1 MPLIAVDRAQKTV
14 PLWEK
19 TLKEQIRTGQAI
31 PLISSKVIHDL
42 FLGGQADLVR
52 DYADYVRRALPV
64 KDTGGVRSPSGQAEG
79 VLPFPCA
86 DYIKYLLAGPDEG
99 DPAPLRLDGDDL
111 LQLARFK
118 RITDEQIKSDASLQ
132 IDYLDF
138 IKNRFFYLARDQKVP
153 DHLLKAVET
162 QFDHL
167 KFSEFP
173 DRLGFPNFEGT
184 PEHPL
189 LILAGFPFRIYLTTS
204 HHNFVEMALRAAGK
218 APRMEFCRWHPGLEE
233 LVPSVFETD
242 SVLEP
247 GKRYQPTDKE
257 PLVYHLFGH
266 DDHLES
272 LVLTDDD
279 YLRFL
284 IAISQNRGQNTDPIP
299 KQVRGAMAYS
309 ALILLGYELHSWDFR
324 VLFWG
329 VIKTEAMNQVGVSIQ
344 VKRSQLEQKYFER
357 YLQTMANCEVFWG
370 GVEEYTRYLLDEVR
384 V

>member
-1 MPLIAVDRAQKTV
+1 MPLIARDRPQKTV

-31 PLISSKVIHDL
+31 PLISSRVIRDL
-42 FLGGQADLVR
+42 FLGGQADLVEE
-52 DYADYVRRALPV
+52 YAHHVKRRLQV
-64 KDTGGVRSPSGQAEG
+64 KKDGGGSLSGQVEEVSPSQY
-79 VLPFPCA
+79 A
-86 DYIKYLLAGPDEG
+86 DYIKYLLTDPDEG
-99 DPAPLRLDGDDL
+99 APAPFRLDGDDL
-111 LQLARFK
+111 LQIAKFK
-118 RITDEQIKSDASLQ
+118 RITDEEIKSDASLQ

-138 IKNRFFYLARDQKVP
+138 VKSRFYYLARDQKVP

-162 QFDHL
+162 KFDHL
-167 KFSEFP
+167 RFSEFP
-173 DRLGFPNFEGT
+173 DRLGFPNFERT

-204 HHNFVEMALRAAGK
+204 HHNFIEMALRAAGK
-218 APRMEFCRWHPGLEE
+218 EPRMELCRWHEGLERI
-233 LVPSVFETD
+233 PSVFETK

-247 GKRYQPTDKE
+247 DKKYQPTDKE

-266 DDHLES
+266 DDHPES

-284 IAISQNRGQNTDPIP
+284 IAISQNRGKDTDPIP
-299 KQVRGAMAYS
+299 KLVRRVMSHS

-329 VIKTEAMNQVGVSIQ
+329 VIKSEALNQVGVSIQ
-344 VKRSQLEQKYFER
+344 VKRSQLEQRYFER

-370 GVEEYTRYLLDEVR
+370 SVEEYTRYLLDEVR